1 MYIETEGIV
10 IRVTKY
16 SEADLILHVFT
27 RKMGKI
33 TVFSK
38 ASKRIKS
45 PFMSSSQPFAYSNFY
60 LAAASGSYR
69 LQRAEL
75 LKSYYKL
82 TSDLYKY
89 YFACYI
95 LEFTEKVL
103 FENQTNIRLFELVQD
118 SLEELETNDN
128 IELIRIIF
136 ELSALDYIGSK
147 PEVLKCANCG
157 IISLDRTNCFSVIEG
172 GAICKDCCSKVS
184 PIIKVDPTTIRL
196 MDYIYSQD
204 FKTSA
209 RAKVSPIIIRE
220 IRKLLDYYIQEHLG
234 DLNLKSA
241 EFIKDYYGEV

>member
-27 RKMGKI
+27 RKMGRI

-45 PFMSSSQPFAYSNFY
+45 PFMSSSQPFAYSSFY

-75 LKSYYKL
+75 IKSYYKL
-82 TSDLYKY
+82 TTDLNKY
-89 YFACYI
+89 YHACYI

-103 FENQTNIRLFELVQD
+103 FENQTNIRLFSLVQET
-118 SLEELETNDN
+118 LEELEKNDN
-128 IELIRIIF
+128 VELIRIVF
-136 ELSALDYIGSK
+136 EILALDYIGSK

-157 IISLDRTNCFSVIEG
+157 INNLDRANCFSIVEG
-172 GAICKDCCSKVS
+172 GVICKNCCNKINPV
-184 PIIKVDPTTIRL
+184 INIDTTTIRL
-196 MDYIYSQD
+196 MEYIYSQD

-209 RAKVSPIIIRE
+209 NAKVSPIIIKE
-220 IRKLLDYYIQEHLG
+220 MRKILDYYILEHLG
-234 DLNLKSA
+234 DLKLKST
-241 EFIKDYYGEV
+241 EFINNYY